1 LIWGLYMYLWSF
13 VVYAVQVVL
22 VLRRMP
28 PVKTRRDK
36 PLAMRADADG

>member
-1 LIWGLYMYLWSF
+1 
-13 VVYAVQVVL
+13 

>member
-1 LIWGLYMYLWSF
+1 MDYHARFLRRH
-13 VVYAVQVVL
+13 AVQVVL